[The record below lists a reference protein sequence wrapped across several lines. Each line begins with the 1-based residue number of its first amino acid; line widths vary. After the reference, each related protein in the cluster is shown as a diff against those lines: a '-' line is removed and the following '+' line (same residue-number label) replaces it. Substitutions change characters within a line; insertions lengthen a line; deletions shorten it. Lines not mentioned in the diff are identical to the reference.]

1 MAFRV
6 IVVTALMAVVAA
18 AKSRVIPLNNQDED
32 IANALAGV
40 VAVNQELHGKMSSDD
55 LEAEF
60 QTGAAGS
67 SSSTAAGGAGSSSST
82 AAGGAGSS
90 SSTAAPGNSGPATLP
105 EGTTELVDD
114 TGGAQKLAITTALV
128 LAVVNAANL

>member
-82 AAGGAGSS
+82 AA
-90 SSTAAPGNSGPATLP
+90 PGNSGPATLP